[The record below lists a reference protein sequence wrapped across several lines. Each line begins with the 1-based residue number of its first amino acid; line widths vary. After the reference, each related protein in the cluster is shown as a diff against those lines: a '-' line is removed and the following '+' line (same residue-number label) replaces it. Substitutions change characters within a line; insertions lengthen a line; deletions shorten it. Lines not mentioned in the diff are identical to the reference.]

1 MISDHKALLTLL
13 NSSPKGNKT
22 FFSRLTRWYD
32 RLVPYDF
39 KVEHRQG
46 SKMGMADYLS
56 RFPSAE
62 APETSHYDENFTVAK
77 IRMINAAL
85 KPKDKMK
92 PRGQEVNN
100 IQRKPTV
107 GGVKSCFDTTK
118 AVSSNENVRKDDY
131 ANIQREH
138 KRSIEGVFTCNR
150 RLTNQRRDICI
161 PEEIC
166 KYRRTRFRLCSHCLN
181 YSCKHKKL
189 IQYPRNP
196 SISTNYKYKP
206 SVSKN
211 YKCEPS
217 ILQDCSEKPPTLKIY
232 SSKDYSEKP
241 VFLKKYSSKSERN
254 NMSNS
259 PENND
264 PPTSAIVN
272 TSTNSGN
279 VNLNVV
285 LNRLS
290 QPPSVSS
297 DSDIEM
303 IPPEKYKQTN
313 SKKLN
318 TIISFPHQFP
328 GLSYP
333 LVQNEKWIY
342 SIVPSDSKIVKK
354 IEHPEV
360 LNLKLIEANIEK
372 DPIMKTIRDNIRDRN
387 PRAKKIITRLGQYY
401 AQHYNDFAVRENCLW
416 MDGRLAIPKDLSSAI
431 LNRLHYNH
439 HGRDKMFAA
448 AKDVW
453 IPLMHRNIAAT
464 AKYCKSCLEAG
475 KNLKPDIPKNDIGET
490 YNPKEPNDLVQL
502 DFWGRVNYVR
512 GRKKICT
519 CSSRYFLALAV
530 GVCLFKQQIKKC
542 IEIPKE
548 VHKYSWTPK
557 EIAHGSSHGV
567 FL

>member
-1 MISDHKALLTLL
+1 MISDHKALLTFL

-39 KVEHRQG
+39 TVEHRQG

-77 IRMINAAL
+77 IRTINAAL
-85 KPKDKMK
+85 RPKDKMK
-92 PRGQEVNN
+92 PRGHEVNN

-107 GGVKSCFDTTK
+107 GGVQSCFDTTK
-118 AVSSNENVRKDDY
+118 AVSSNENERKDDY
-131 ANIQREH
+131 ADIHREH

-166 KYRRTRFRLCSHCLN
+166 KYRRTSFRLCSHCLN

-189 IQYPRNP
+189 TQHSRNP
-196 SISTNYKYKP
+196 SISTNYKCKP
-206 SVSKN
+206 SVSKI
-211 YKCEPS
+211 YSCQQS
-217 ILQDCSEKPPTLKIY
+217 VLQDYSEKPPTLNIY

-241 VFLKKYSSKSERN
+241 VTLKKYSSKSERN
-254 NMSNS
+254 KMSNS
-259 PENND
+259 PEKND
-264 PPTSAIVN
+264 PPTSAMVN

-285 LNRLS
+285 LNRLN
-290 QPPSVSS
+290 QPPSVSL

-303 IPPEKYKQTN
+303 IPPEKFDTKQTN

-333 LVQNEKWIY
+333 LIQNEKWIY

-387 PRAKKIITRLGQYY
+387 PRAKENITRLGQYY
-401 AQHYNDFAVRENCLW
+401 AQHFAVRENCLW
-416 MDGRLAIPKDLSSAI
+416 MDGRLAIPKDLSLAI
-431 LNRLHYNH
+431 LIRPHYNH

-453 IPLMHRNIAAT
+453 IPLMHRNIATT

-475 KNLKPDIPKNDIGET
+475 KNLKPHIPKNDMGET
-490 YNPKEPNDLVQL
+490 YDPK
-502 DFWGRVNYVR
+502 
-512 GRKKICT
+512 
-519 CSSRYFLALAV
+519 
-530 GVCLFKQQIKKC
+530 
-542 IEIPKE
+542 
-548 VHKYSWTPK
+548 
-557 EIAHGSSHGV
+557 
-567 FL
+567 

>member
-1 MISDHKALLTLL
+1 
-13 NSSPKGNKT
+13 
-22 FFSRLTRWYD
+22 
-32 RLVPYDF
+32 
-39 KVEHRQG
+39 
-46 SKMGMADYLS
+46 
-56 RFPSAE
+56 
-62 APETSHYDENFTVAK
+62 
-77 IRMINAAL
+77 MINAAL

-118 AVSSNENVRKDDY
+118 AISSNENVRKDDY
-131 ANIQREH
+131 ANIHREH

-150 RLTNQRRDICI
+150 LLTNHCRDICI

-166 KYRRTRFRLCSHCLN
+166 KYRRTRFRRCSHCLN
-181 YSCKHKKL
+181 YSCQHKKM
-189 IQYPRNP
+189 IQYLRNP

-241 VFLKKYSSKSERN
+241 VTLKKYSSKSERN

-290 QPPSVSS
+290 QPPRVSS

-303 IPPEKYKQTN
+303 IPPEKLDTKQTN

-318 TIISFPHQFP
+318 TIKSFPHHFP

-387 PRAKKIITRLGQYY
+387 PRAKEIITRLGQ
-401 AQHYNDFAVRENCLW
+401 
-416 MDGRLAIPKDLSSAI
+416 
-431 LNRLHYNH
+431 
-439 HGRDKMFAA
+439 
-448 AKDVW
+448 
-453 IPLMHRNIAAT
+453 
-464 AKYCKSCLEAG
+464 
-475 KNLKPDIPKNDIGET
+475 
-490 YNPKEPNDLVQL
+490 
-502 DFWGRVNYVR
+502 
-512 GRKKICT
+512 
-519 CSSRYFLALAV
+519 
-530 GVCLFKQQIKKC
+530 
-542 IEIPKE
+542 
-548 VHKYSWTPK
+548 
-557 EIAHGSSHGV
+557 
-567 FL
+567 

>member
-1 MISDHKALLTLL
+1 
-13 NSSPKGNKT
+13 
-22 FFSRLTRWYD
+22 
-32 RLVPYDF
+32 
-39 KVEHRQG
+39 
-46 SKMGMADYLS
+46 
-56 RFPSAE
+56 
-62 APETSHYDENFTVAK
+62 
-77 IRMINAAL
+77 MINAAL
-85 KPKDKMK
+85 RPKDKMK

-100 IQRKPTV
+100 IQQKPTV
-107 GGVKSCFDTTK
+107 EGVQSCFDTTK
-118 AVSSNENVRKDDY
+118 AVSSNENERKDDY
-131 ANIQREH
+131 ANIHREH

-166 KYRRTRFRLCSHCLN
+166 KYRRTRFRHCSHCLN

-189 IQYPRNP
+189 IQYSRNP
-196 SISTNYKYKP
+196 SISTNYKCKP
-206 SVSKN
+206 SVSKI
-211 YKCEPS
+211 YSCEPS
-217 ILQDCSEKPPTLKIY
+217 VLQDYSEKPPTLKIY

-241 VFLKKYSSKSERN
+241 VTLKKYSSKFERN

-259 PENND
+259 PEKNY

-272 TSTNSGN
+272 TSTNLGN

-303 IPPEKYKQTN
+303 IPPEKLDTKQTN

-333 LVQNEKWIY
+333 LVQNKKWIY

-387 PRAKKIITRLGQYY
+387 PRVKEIIT
-401 AQHYNDFAVRENCLW
+401 
-416 MDGRLAIPKDLSSAI
+416 K
-431 LNRLHYNH
+431 
-439 HGRDKMFAA
+439 
-448 AKDVW
+448 
-453 IPLMHRNIAAT
+453 
-464 AKYCKSCLEAG
+464 
-475 KNLKPDIPKNDIGET
+475 
-490 YNPKEPNDLVQL
+490 
-502 DFWGRVNYVR
+502 
-512 GRKKICT
+512 
-519 CSSRYFLALAV
+519 
-530 GVCLFKQQIKKC
+530 
-542 IEIPKE
+542 
-548 VHKYSWTPK
+548 
-557 EIAHGSSHGV
+557 
-567 FL
+567 